1 MYIYN
6 IHNFRHDK
14 SNFKNKYYLNFNGNI
29 NKTVGTFKLGT
40 KELSRVSD
48 IFGQYR
54 QLDIM
59 FRTAGSYMTDL
70 FKKGIGFL
78 IPLSAGGF
86 ALKNTLNSDEVP
98 NVKVENGI
106 KDTPNALMTFAVGD
120 REDVAKLVVS
130 KDGIV
135 KVLADEDLPQGDI
148 DRYAEEINSNH
159 DKFFETVYGKTNDA
173 INSIGE
179 ILDKKEDY
187 QFDITSEE
195 DVKRV
200 ARQFID
206 EKKRLALL
214 ANITSNRR
222 FYKEFAWDDV
232 SNNSIEKG
240 VLKDKD
246 ISFSFSH
253 LENFYFNGMQITV
266 TDEKAGTKQGFV
278 ANADGKIYKSRIY
291 KKEDFVPRKVWHIR
305 YLKPLS
311 EEELQNPDLQYM
323 FNYGYSHVDK
333 AYKYML
339 KILYDQNKVFLDS
352 YDGATAK
359 KKNYIDEILTR
370 KIKRVDEFNS
380 RMESELKSRVEKSE
394 SLDNSPLWEDRAKT
408 ARVYNLT
415 SEEFEMAKKF
425 ASYSDQISTA
435 YLKRMQYQRP
445 ELNEKCGFMRRKS
458 RNGVIFKNM
467 LKSDK
472 YYLGM
477 AQYMAKPETKELI
490 SFGIF
495 DKKLREIAR
504 FKISNNGE
512 AKLIMRPATPDS
524 VAVEIEQMLKKE
536 IKNGLADRLID
547 RLETAV
553 YYHEN
558 KIKVDTY
565 IARSFH
571 PITLA
576 QAVKELKETKDYYK
590 FDTEKLS
597 KLKENL
603 ENIKEIYRNHQEPAY
618 KWQKFFFP
626 DVESSTKKY
635 MYGRLDEHDINYEFI
650 FIDNEHCSGLRVLT
664 RNDKGIFQNGYVIEN
679 DGNVYKLM
687 IIPDSDKYRYL
698 YVERPNFSQ
707 LDAKAVKSE
716 HIDLIFDKI
725 CQDIEKYNDFCNEC
739 VNYLNTDCKIG
750 KKALVEIVRKYRP
763 EIVTPDMEISAR
775 RKPVVKTTEP
785 EKPVDKTEEVK
796 RKPGRPRKNPVPETP
811 KEPRKPGRPRKEV
824 SATTT
829 NPAVDTAP
837 IAKPKVKRTHR
848 THSKSKPLQA
858 QYSDSYARMLKP
870 NGEFKPLVA
879 ISIFDIVEQLN
890 KLFALPYEERSPHLI
905 HDLKSNGEVFMS
917 RISCNAPDG
926 AYITVSVCKTNDFY
940 DFLYYSMRVQKGNE
954 IMYFNINPE
963 KDNVLKCDDNNIL
976 VRDKF
981 KVKQRISKADFVAQ
995 NPLSVN
1001 MPMYLAEIFAVKPDE
1016 ERKTVP
1022 FQKFET
1028 KRSLIEKQAM
1038 RDAELVLRKTKAPKA
1053 IQKELDLVFDIDA
1066 EDFDEE

>member
-1 MYIYN
+1 MYIQN
-6 IHNFRHDK
+6 INDFWYDK
-14 SNFKNKYYLNFNGNI
+14 TNFKNKYSQNFKGNI
-29 NKTVGTFKLGT
+29 IRNVGTFKLGT
-40 KELSRVSD
+40 QELLRVSD
-48 IFGQYR
+48 ISGKYR

-78 IPLSAGGF
+78 IPLTVGGF
-86 ALKNTLNSDEVP
+86 ALKNTLNSEEVP
-98 NVKVENGI
+98 NVTVANGVQDNP
-106 KDTPNALMTFAVGD
+106 DTLMTFAVGD
-120 REDVAKLVVS
+120 SEDVAKLVVS
-130 KDGIV
+130 KDGTV
-135 KVLADEDLPQGDI
+135 NVLADEDLLQSEI
-148 DRYAEEINSNH
+148 ERYASEINNNH
-159 DKFFETVYGKTNDA
+159 DKFFETIHSKTSDA

-179 ILDKKEDY
+179 IINRKEDY

-195 DVKRV
+195 DVRHV

-222 FYKEFAWDDV
+222 FYKEFAWDEV
-232 SNNSIEKG
+232 SNKSVEKG

-278 ANADGKIYKSRIY
+278 ANADGKIYKSKVY

-305 YLKPLS
+305 NLKPVS
-311 EEELQNPDLQYM
+311 AEELQNPDLQYM

-339 KILYDQNKVFLDS
+339 KILYDQNKEFLDS
-352 YDGATAK
+352 YSGVTDK
-359 KKNYIDEILTR
+359 KKNYIDEILAR

-380 RMESELKSRVEKSE
+380 RMESELKSRIAKSE
-394 SLDNSPLWEDRAKT
+394 SLDKSPLWEDRAKT

-415 SEEFEMAKKF
+415 PAEFEMAKKF

-467 LKSDK
+467 LRSDK

-512 AKLIMRPATPDS
+512 AKLITRPATPDEV
-524 VAVEIEQMLKKE
+524 VAEIEQMMKTE
-536 IKNGLADRLID
+536 MENGLPKRLTD

-565 IARSFH
+565 IERSFH

-576 QAVKELKETKDYYK
+576 QAVKELRNSKNYYK

-597 KLKENL
+597 EIKDKW
-603 ENIKEIYRNHQEPAY
+603 ENIRAIYRDHQEPAY

-650 FIDNEHCSGLRVLT
+650 FIDNEHCSGLRILT

-687 IIPDSDKYRYL
+687 MMPDSDKYRYL

-707 LDAKAVKSE
+707 LDAKAVKAE
-716 HIDLIFDKI
+716 HVDLIVDQISENITKF
-725 CQDIEKYNDFCNEC
+725 NDFCNEC
-739 VNYLNTDCKIG
+739 ANYIVTDG
-750 KKALVEIVRKYRP
+750 KMSKKLIIEIVRKYRP
-763 EIVTPDMEISAR
+763 EIVTPDMEIAVQ
-775 RKPVVKTTEP
+775 RKPVVRS
-785 EKPVDKTEEVK
+785 EKPEVVK
-796 RKPGRPRKNPVPETP
+796 RKPGRPRKNPVPDTP
-811 KEPRKPGRPRKEV
+811 KEPKKLGRPRKEV
-824 SATTT
+824 PVDTT
-829 NPAVDTAP
+829 NSAADSAQ
-837 IAKPKVKRTHR
+837 IAKPKVKRAYR
-848 THSKSKPLQA
+848 THAKSKPFQFE
-858 QYSDSYARMLKP
+858 YSDSYAHMLKP

-905 HDLKSNGEVFMS
+905 HDLKSNGEVFTS
-917 RISCNAPDG
+917 RISCYAPDG
-926 AYITVSVCKTNDFY
+926 AYITVSVCKTNDFV

-963 KDNVLKCDDNNIL
+963 KDSVLKCDDNNIL

-1028 KRSLIEKQAM
+1028 KRSLAEKQAM
-1038 RDAELVLRKTKAPKA
+1038 RDFERAMHKTSAPNA
-1053 IQKELDLVFDIDA
+1053 IQKELDMEFDA
-1066 EDFDEE
+1066 ETEDFEED